1 MMSSCTVRM
10 PAKINLSL
18 GVGPRRNDGY
28 HELAT
33 IFQAVDLYDK
43 ISVVKSDEIEL
54 KMIGHEAA
62 ELPVDGKNLAVKAAK
77 LLRHRYGTPALGA
90 KIEITKKIPIA
101 GGMAGGSG
109 NAAAVLLACNMIWRL
124 GLSKKQLAE
133 LALEVGSDVPF
144 LLSGGTAVGYG
155 RGEKLTELPNSGK
168 LNWVLATSRHGMSTP
183 RVFEMFDA
191 MKSSGDITPPDAL
204 VEALA
209 NNDRLAIAEL
219 LRNDLQPAVLSMRP
233 DLRQVLAAGE
243 RAGALASIVSGSG
256 PTCVF
261 FVENRAMA
269 RRVASSISSCM
280 GVASAL
286 PVSGPAIPSIHTQED

>member
-54 KMIGHEAA
+54 KMIGHEAS

>member
-18 GVGPRRNDGY
+18 GVGPRPNDGY

-77 LLRHRYGTPALGA
+77 LLRHRYGTPELGA

-168 LNWVLATSRHGMSTP
+168 LNWVLATSRRGMSTP

>member
-1 MMSSCTVRM
+1 MSSCTVRM

-18 GVGPRRNDGY
+18 GVGPRPNDGY

-77 LLRHRYGTPALGA
+77 LLRHRYGTPELGA

-168 LNWVLATSRHGMSTP
+168 LNWVLATSRRGMSTP

>member
-77 LLRHRYGTPALGA
+77 LLRHRYGTPELGA

-124 GLSKKQLAE
+124 GLSKKRLAE

-168 LNWVLATSRHGMSTP
+168 LNWVLATSRRGMSTP

>member
-62 ELPVDGKNLAVKAAK
+62 ELPVNGKNLAVKAAK
-77 LLRHRYGTPALGA
+77 LLRHRYGTPELGA

-168 LNWVLATSRHGMSTP
+168 LNWVLATSRRGMSTP

>member
-54 KMIGHEAA
+54 KMIGHEAS

-168 LNWVLATSRHGMSTP
+168 LNWVLATSRRGMSTP

>member
-77 LLRHRYGTPALGA
+77 LLRHRYGTPELGA
-90 KIEITKKIPIA
+90 EIEITKKIPIA

-168 LNWVLATSRHGMSTP
+168 LNWVLATSRRGMSTP

>member
-1 MMSSCTVRM
+1 MSSCTVRM

-62 ELPVDGKNLAVKAAK
+62 ELPVNGKNLAVKAAK
-77 LLRHRYGTPALGA
+77 LLRHRYGTPELGA

-168 LNWVLATSRHGMSTP
+168 LNWVLATSRRGMSTP